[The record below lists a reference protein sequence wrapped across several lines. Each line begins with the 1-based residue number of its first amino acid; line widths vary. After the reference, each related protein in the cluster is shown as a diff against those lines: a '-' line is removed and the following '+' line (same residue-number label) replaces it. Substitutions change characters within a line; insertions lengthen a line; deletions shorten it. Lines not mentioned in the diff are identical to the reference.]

1 MNDNASIS
9 HSAVP
14 ITNSGLDNAENIN
27 DDNIQEVQLP
37 DVHDAMSDCQFD
49 EPEEV
54 ENKIWEATPTPGY
67 LEQPKTSSP
76 AGKKSEQESAWAPN

>member
-27 DDNIQEVQLP
+27 DDNIQLP

-54 ENKIWEATPTPGY
+54 ENKIWEASPTPRY

-76 AGKKSEQESAWAPN
+76 AGKKSEQESA

>member
-27 DDNIQEVQLP
+27 DDNSQGQEVQIP
-37 DVHDAMSDCQFD
+37 DVHDAMSDCEFD
-49 EPEEV
+49 EPEDV
-54 ENKIWEATPTPGY
+54 ENKKWEATPTPGY

-76 AGKKSEQESAWAPN
+76 AGKKSEQESA

>member
-14 ITNSGLDNAENIN
+14 ITNSGLNNAENIN
-27 DDNIQEVQLP
+27 DDNSQEVQLP
-37 DVHDAMSDCQFD
+37 DVHDAMSDCEFD
-49 EPEEV
+49 EPEDV

-76 AGKKSEQESAWAPN
+76 AGKKSEQESA

>member
-1 MNDNASIS
+1 MNGNASIS
-9 HSAVP
+9 HSALP
-14 ITNSGLDNAENIN
+14 ITNTVWITRSIN
-27 DDNIQEVQLP
+27 DDNIQEVRLP

-54 ENKIWEATPTPGY
+54 ENKIWEATPIPGY

-76 AGKKSEQESAWAPN
+76 AGKKSEQESA